1 MDARLSALLAVDNP
15 WLEDPERKPDAFAG
29 RVPSTPVPRHVP
41 GLERWPVARHAH
53 LVVGP
58 RRAGKTTLIWLWCRS
73 RGQPPL
79 LLNAEEPAIREWSA
93 SPALAARDL
102 EALVGPEVPILLD
115 EAQRLPEAGLFV
127 KGLIDR
133 ALPNPLFVTGS
144 SSFHLLAKTR
154 ESLAGRAVR
163 AVLHPFS
170 LAELGATLPPA
181 PAALKALR
189 LRELALRHAVVG
201 GYPDAWLAA
210 EPRPVLEHLVEGVV
224 LRDAS
229 DFFRVQHL
237 DAFHKLLRLVAGQVG
252 SLVNLSEWAGI
263 CGVARATIAG
273 YLDLLV
279 ETHLVHLVTP
289 FVGGRRAEVTGR
301 PKVFVVDGG
310 VRGVLVNALQPFD
323 DRPDRGPVLENWVA
337 GELLKRQPALLGPG
351 LRYWRSTSGAEVD
364 FVLAGDDGLTGVEV
378 KATPL
383 HRPALSRS
391 ARSFIDAYRPGQF
404 VVVNLALE
412 HEETLGATR
421 VRWVGPEWL
430 AGPLEDYALKE

>member
-1 MDARLSALLAVDNP
+1 MDARLSSLLIADNP
-15 WLEDPERKPDAFAG
+15 WLEAPGDAARAFEG
-29 RVPSTPVPRHVP
+29 RVPAAPVPRRVP
-41 GLERWPVARHAH
+41 GLASWPVARHAH

-58 RRAGKTTLIWLWCRS
+58 RRAGKTTLVWLWCQG

-79 LLNAEEPAIREWSA
+79 LLNAEEPVLREWSS

-102 EALVGPEVPILLD
+102 SALVGPEVPILLD

-133 ALPNPLFVTGS
+133 GLPNPLFVTGS

-163 AVLHPFS
+163 VVLHPFS
-170 LAELGATLPPA
+170 LAELAETLPPGA
-181 PAALKALR
+181 PALR
-189 LRELALRHAVVG
+189 AHGVRQLAQRHLVSG

-210 EPRPVLEHLVEGVV
+210 DPRPVLQRLVEGVV

-229 DFFRVQHL
+229 DLFRVQHL
-237 DAFHKLLRLVAGQVG
+237 DAFHRLLRLIAGQVG

-263 CGVARATIAG
+263 CGVARATISA

-279 ETHLVHLVTP
+279 ETHLVHLVAP
-289 FVGGRRAEVTGR
+289 FAGGRRAEVTGR
-301 PKVFVVDGG
+301 PKVFVVDTG
-310 VRGVLVNALQPFD
+310 VRNLLVNALSPLD
-323 DRPDRGPVLENWVA
+323 ERPDRGPAFENWVA

-351 LRYWRSTSGAEVD
+351 VRFWRSTSGAEVD
-364 FVLAGDDGLTGVEV
+364 FVLEGDDGLTGVEV
-378 KATPL
+378 KAAAL

-391 ARSFIDAYRPGQF
+391 ARSFIDAYRPARF
-404 VVVNLALE
+404 VVLNLGLE
-412 HEETLGATR
+412 HEEALGTTT
-421 VRWVGPEWL
+421 VSWVGPEWL
-430 AGPLEDYALKE
+430 AQESE